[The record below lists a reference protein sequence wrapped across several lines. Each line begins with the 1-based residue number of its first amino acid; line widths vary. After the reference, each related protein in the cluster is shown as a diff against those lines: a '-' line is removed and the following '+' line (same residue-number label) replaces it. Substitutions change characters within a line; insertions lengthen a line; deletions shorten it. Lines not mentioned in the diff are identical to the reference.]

1 MHKETFVFTCW
12 SVVPSDHRLP
22 IKNPKQFVYLCVMKI
37 CCPNQ
42 LIGFY
47 MRATPALNG
56 LNKKSNFLYLTLPCL
71 IVWGGGG
78 CVIVWEGLVFPPVF
92 KMEVNIIRYCETFK
106 SESWNGWT
114 GFRVNLFFSLRIILS
129 LV

>member
-1 MHKETFVFTCW
+1 
-12 SVVPSDHRLP
+12 
-22 IKNPKQFVYLCVMKI
+22 MKI

-47 MRATPALNG
+47 MRATLALNG

-78 CVIVWEGLVFPPVF
+78 CVIVWEALVFPPVF
-92 KMEVNIIRYCETFK
+92 KMEVNVIRYCETFK
-106 SESWNGWT
+106 SEP
-114 GFRVNLFFSLRIILS
+114 
-129 LV
+129 